1 MTASM
6 SSRFKAYD
14 KLASD
19 GIVFDKAKFRDLE
32 KGFYSEAFD
41 ADGVLTDEFAKYAS
55 QEIALNAD
63 NKFISDIETT
73 MNTVPILKSIFRFP
87 RTKANAISLIQ
98 TYDPTGAMAMWN
110 DRSFRTITAN
120 GNDPAAVKS
129 ILAEHGMTGGT
140 QDDFLMLKS
149 EYIGRKLTTGS
160 IVAGAGILTVNGQ
173 LTGAGSYMTPAQ
185 KKRALNA
192 GWKPY
197 TIAGHSYENA
207 PDWVKMALG
216 LTADIT
222 MAHFGVEGRAAEDW
236 LGAMADALNANV
248 ARELFG
254 TEVTSLQELISLT
267 PAALQ
272 RYAASQVDVAIPGAG
287 ARSALN
293 DVIAPQLFDVEDNFK
308 GYLANRNRWLT
319 QDWLDEMID
328 PFTGDTINGNQF
340 PLQRFIGRF
349 LPFETM
355 GGDEPWRQWMLSTG
369 WTGLSE
375 PMSNPFN
382 GEELKPAQRQWIN
395 RYIGENGNWDK
406 EMESYMK
413 MDDGDF
419 KREWLKLKGKRAQL
433 DIGKTYIH
441 EILDAS
447 KKRQF
452 DAAWN
457 AYLAEHPEVM
467 EAKALKES
475 RDANTTAGNYDDA
488 TQAAEMLQEMQSK
501 Y

>member
-1 MTASM
+1 
-6 SSRFKAYD
+6 
-14 KLASD
+14 
-19 GIVFDKAKFRDLE
+19 
-32 KGFYSEAFD
+32 
-41 ADGVLTDEFAKYAS
+41 
-55 QEIALNAD
+55 
-63 NKFISDIETT
+63 
-73 MNTVPILKSIFRFP
+73 
-87 RTKANAISLIQ
+87 
-98 TYDPTGAMAMWN
+98 
-110 DRSFRTITAN
+110 
-120 GNDPAAVKS
+120 
-129 ILAEHGMTGGT
+129 
-140 QDDFLMLKS
+140 
-149 EYIGRKLTTGS
+149 
-160 IVAGAGILTVNGQ
+160 
-173 LTGAGSYMTPAQ
+173 
-185 KKRALNA
+185 
-192 GWKPY
+192 
-197 TIAGHSYENA
+197 
-207 PDWVKMALG
+207 
-216 LTADIT
+216 
-222 MAHFGVEGRAAEDW
+222 
-236 LGAMADALNANV
+236 
-248 ARELFG
+248 
-254 TEVTSLQELISLT
+254 LQELISLT